1 MMHYSANTRNR
12 YELKPEG
19 LFLIDSGGQYY
30 DGTTDITR
38 TIVLGPLTEEEKEIY
53 PLVARGNIGLS
64 KAQFF
69 SWYCRVLI

>member
-1 MMHYSANTRNR
+1 MMHYSATSETD

-38 TIVLGPLTEEEKEIY
+38 TIVL
-53 PLVARGNIGLS
+53 
-64 KAQFF
+64 
-69 SWYCRVLI
+69 